1 MTPWLKP
8 CMYMWEFGMCL
19 DLTFPIYLQVRGDL
33 LLVTIFFPYLSQVG
47 PILLGSGMPQLSW
60 SSLIYR
66 RDWTFHALY
75 YPHIP
80 DT

>member
-33 LLVTIFFPYLSQVG
+33 LLVTIFS
-47 PILLGSGMPQLSW
+47 PIF
-60 SSLIYR
+60 R
-66 RDWTFHALY
+66 R
-75 YPHIP
+75 
-80 DT
+80 